1 MTKHSARSA
10 RSEAVETTLALAEG
24 AYSENRYRSW
34 PAVAKAL
41 LGRGYTE
48 HEAAA
53 IMLSKWVRWAADGHG
68 GRYGSVPAKAIL
80 NYIDDPRNQA
90 TKEAVAEL
98 VEGTRFSA

>member
-1 MTKHSARSA
+1 
-10 RSEAVETTLALAEG
+10 
-24 AYSENRYRSW
+24 
-34 PAVAKAL
+34 
-41 LGRGYTE
+41 
-48 HEAAA
+48 
-53 IMLSKWVRWAADGHG
+53 MLSKWVRWAADGHG